1 MPADIQKLCE
11 RNDALKAERSTY
23 DSLCQELAE
32 VVSPRKAQITSKDT
46 YPNTDKDRRAR
57 NSTAAQCNMTLAHG
71 CMTYAVPVS
80 ERWFSA
86 EPPPDMG
93 DDAAFK
99 WYAKCAEIMLAGLAS
114 SNFYTEIHEACLDRC
129 GFSVGNLYVEESMTL
144 PSGLVFDA
152 VPCGSY
158 SIAENP
164 EKLVDTVFREREM
177 TAVQLVQ
184 EFGEEKMP
192 EKVMSAFK
200 DNSKRHAQKFTVVHA
215 VYPREDR
222 DTMKLDAMNMGVA
235 SCWFLPDDKVLLRE
249 GGYESN
255 PYLVSRYLKWGSSAY
270 GWCPGWHALD
280 PARYL
285 NRLEYLM
292 DGVAEV
298 QLYPRMLIPST
309 LEGVVGM
316 GAGDV
321 TIYNPFQNAK
331 PEVWG
336 TEGKIEAGLER
347 LARREQEIKDAYH
360 YDLFRMFTDYE
371 GPQQTATE
379 VLEKRTEKLILFS
392 PTFLRIQW
400 EWLEPLLQR
409 VFKIYLR
416 QRRFPEIP
424 PSVVAMDNLGPMIRP
439 PRIQFTSRVALAL
452 RSLQSSGFINLL
464 ETLQPM
470 LAIDPSVRHTV
481 KISTAA
487 RGLGRN
493 FGVPEEWLAT
503 EEEYFGAVQA
513 EQEAVAAQ
521 QQAEM
526 ATNALNTASKLKP
539 EQIQA
544 VSSALQGNA
553 A

>member
-1 MPADIQKLCE
+1 MPADIKKLCE
-11 RNDALKAERSTY
+11 RNAALKAERGTF

-32 VVSPRKAQITSKDT
+32 VVSPRKAQITSKDQYPDT
-46 YPNTDKDRRAR
+46 YKDRRNR
-57 NSTAAQCNMTLAHG
+57 NSTAATCNMTLAQG
-71 CMTYAVPVS
+71 CMAYAMPFS
-80 ERWFSA
+80 ERWFSG
-86 EPPPDMG
+86 EPPADAQ
-93 DDAAFK
+93 DDSAFK
-99 WYAKCAEIMLAGLAS
+99 WYAKCTEIMQEGLAS
-114 SNFYTEIHEACLDRC
+114 SNFYTEIHEACLDRS
-129 GFSVGNLYVEESMTL
+129 GFGVGNLYVEESMTA
-144 PSGLVFDA
+144 PSGLIFDA
-152 VPCGSY
+152 VPVGSY

-164 EKLVDTVFREREM
+164 EKMVDTVFREREM
-177 TAVQLVQ
+177 TAVQLAQ
-184 EFGEEKMP
+184 EFGEEKLP
-192 EKVMSAFK
+192 PKIIQALE
-200 DNSKRHAQKFTVVHA
+200 DNDKRHMQKFTVVHA

-222 DTMKLDAMNMGVA
+222 DTMKLDALNMGVA

-285 NRLEYLM
+285 NRLEFLM
-292 DGVAEV
+292 DGMAEV

-321 TIYNPFQNAK
+321 TIYNPFQNAI
-331 PEVWG
+331 PTVWG

-347 LARREQEIKDAYH
+347 LQRREQEIKDAYH
-360 YDLFRMFTDYE
+360 YDLFKLFSAYE
-371 GPQQTATE
+371 GPRQTATE

-392 PTFLRIQW
+392 PTFLLMQW
-400 EWLEPLLQR
+400 EWLDPLLQR
-409 VFKIYLR
+409 VFRIYMR
-416 QRRFPEIP
+416 QRRFPEPP
-424 PSVVAMDNLGPMIRP
+424 PSVIAMDNQGPHVRP
-439 PRIQFTSRVALAL
+439 PRIQFTSKVALAI
-452 RSLQSSGFINLL
+452 RSLQSAGFMNLL

-481 KISTAA
+481 KISNAA

-503 EEEYFGAVQA
+503 EEEYLGAVQA
-513 EQEAVAAQ
+513 EQQAIAAQ

-526 ATNALNTASKLKP
+526 ATNALNTASKLSP
-539 EQIQA
+539 EQMQA
-544 VSSALQGNA
+544 VQSALGGGQ
-553 A
+553 